1 MMLRVISTLA
11 AGELRLVLKERQA
24 LVWILIMPIAF
35 IGLFGKLM
43 GGGEGRVKT
52 ALTVVDRDRSF
63 LSEAF
68 LENLRGEGFVLR
80 NVSPDSAGIV
90 ESIRTVTV
98 PLGFSDSL
106 ASGNRVALRMELG
119 KNSNSD
125 RDMTAEVHI
134 QKAIVRTLAVLAE
147 IDTAEIRP
155 ALPVADAGFQ
165 QRFREMSARP
175 PVVEVISRNAGR
187 GKAVPSG
194 FAASAPAM
202 LVLFMLVNTVIYS
215 ALLLTQEKQTR
226 CLARLAS
233 QPVSRFGL
241 LAGKLLGRLA
251 LAIGQS
257 VILLIAGRL
266 LYRVYWGP
274 SPVGLFFLL
283 VCLGLACASLGMM
296 LGALLRTPEQ
306 AGAVGWILPLFLSAI
321 GGCWWPLEIVP
332 QWLQIAGH
340 ISPAAWAMGALHGLI
355 SFGRGGEVVVVP
367 CLVLLGYTAVFL
379 AVGARKLRV
388 E

>member
-1 MMLRVISTLA
+1 MMIRPILTLA
-11 AGELRLVLKERQA
+11 AGELRLVSKERQA
-24 LVWILIMPIAF
+24 LIWILVMPIAF
-35 IGLFGKLM
+35 IYLFGRMM
-43 GGGEGRVKT
+43 GGGGGPVKT
-52 ALTVVDRDRSF
+52 ALTVVDRDRTF
-63 LSEAF
+63 LSGAF

-90 ESIRTVTV
+90 QSIRTVTV

-106 ASGNRVALRMELG
+106 AAGNRVAVRMEMG
-119 KNSNSD
+119 KNSGSD

-147 IDTAEIRP
+147 IDTAEVRP
-155 ALPVADAGFQ
+155 MLPVQDAGFQ
-165 QRFREMSARP
+165 QHFREMSARP
-175 PVVEVISRNAGR
+175 PVVEVSSKNAGR

-241 LAGKLLGRLA
+241 LTGKLLGRLA
-251 LAIGQS
+251 LAMGQS

-266 LYRVYWGP
+266 MGVYWGP
-274 SPVGLFFLL
+274 SPVGLFLLL

-296 LGALLRTPEQ
+296 IGAVLRTPEQ

-321 GGCWWPLEIVP
+321 GGCWWPLEVVP
-332 QWLQIAGH
+332 HWMQVAGH

-355 SFGRGGEVVVVP
+355 SFGRGGEVVIVP

-379 AVGARKLRV
+379 AVGARKLRM

>member
-1 MMLRVISTLA
+1 MNLRTILTIA
-11 AGELRLVLKERQA
+11 AGELRLVLKEKQA

-43 GGGEGRVKT
+43 GGGDSSVKT
-52 ALTVVDRDRSF
+52 GLAVVDQDRSF
-63 LSEAF
+63 LSGAL
-68 LENLRGEGFVLR
+68 LENLRGVGFVLR
-80 NVSPDSAGIV
+80 NVSPDSADLV
-90 ESIRTVTV
+90 QSIRRVVV

-106 ASGNRVALRMELG
+106 ASGNRVALRLELG
-119 KNSNSD
+119 KGSNND

-134 QKAIVRTLAVLAE
+134 QKAIVRTLATLAE
-147 IDTAEIRP
+147 IDTAETRP
-155 ALPVADAGFQ
+155 ALPVADAAFQ
-165 QRFREMSARP
+165 RQFRAMSARP
-175 PVVEVISRNAGR
+175 PVVEVISSNAGR

-215 ALLLTQEKQTR
+215 ATLLTQEKQTR

-233 QPVSRFGL
+233 QPVSRIGML
-241 LAGKLLGRLA
+241 TGKLLGRLA
-251 LAIGQS
+251 LAVGQS

-266 LYRVYWGP
+266 LYKVYWGP
-274 SPVGLFFLL
+274 SPAGLFLL
-283 VCLGLACASLGMM
+283 LICLGLACASLGMM
-296 LGALLRTPEQ
+296 LGAMLRTPEQ
-306 AGAVGWILPLFLSAI
+306 AGAIGWIFPLFLSAI

-332 QWLQIAGH
+332 HWMQIAGH
-340 ISPAAWAMGALHGLI
+340 VSPAAWAMGALHGLI

-367 CLVLLGYTAVFL
+367 CLVLLAYTAAFL
-379 AVGARKLRV
+379 AVGAKKLRV

>member
-1 MMLRVISTLA
+1 MMIRPILTLA

-43 GGGEGRVKT
+43 GGGGSTTKT

-147 IDTAEIRP
+147 IDTAEVRP
-155 ALPVADAGFQ
+155 KLPVENPGFQ

-175 PVVEVISRNAGR
+175 SVVEVISRNAGR

-215 ALLLTQEKQTR
+215 ALLLTEEKQTR

-241 LAGKLLGRLA
+241 LTGKLLGRLA

-266 LYRVYWGP
+266 LYGVYWGP
-274 SPVGLFFLL
+274 SPAGLFFLL

-306 AGAVGWILPLFLSAI
+306 AGAVGWIVPLFLSAI